1 MMSVTTYA
9 SQLQTLNN
17 IKRNQSAANELSN
30 QVATQVKSGDLSY
43 YGGLDAGRIL
53 NSRQQVSR
61 LEAYN
66 KGIDIV
72 TPELKSY
79 DLQVSRMDELAS
91 SVSKA
96 LQGQGTYDPEDES
109 EIGTLIDTALTELTS
124 LLNEKVGGRYLWS
137 GGNYDAAPVGDLT
150 GLPDLT
156 AADPF
161 AAATSPTLP
170 DYYLAAPGSDDVAW
184 HEASFS
190 PEAGKTVTYGQVA
203 ADPAIQRL
211 VYSLQMAKSAF
222 AASAAA
228 PDDATAKAT
237 WTTFRTQAL
246 SELDSA
252 RDGLKSLGTEISI
265 DLSSVTDSAKANDTM
280 INIFKDEEGGIVD
293 IDTAEAGVKLTQIQ
307 NQLQATYSIVASLA
321 DTSLVKFL

>member
-17 IKRNQSAANELSN
+17 IKRNQSAASELSN
-30 QVATQVKSGDLSY
+30 QVATQVKSSDLSY

-53 NSRQQVSR
+53 NSRQQVSK

-72 TPELKSY
+72 TPELKAY
-79 DLQVSRMDELAS
+79 NLQVSRMGDLAA

-96 LQGQGTYDPEDES
+96 LQGQGTYDAADES
-109 EIGTLIDTALTELTS
+109 EIGSMIDTALTELTS
-124 LLNEKVGGRYLWS
+124 LLNERVGGRYLWS
-137 GGNYDAAPVGDLT
+137 GGNYDAAPVGDL
-150 GLPDLT
+150 GNLPDLA

-161 AAATSPTLP
+161 AATASPALP
-170 DYYLAAPGSDDVAW
+170 DYYLAAPGSDEVAW

-211 VYSLQMAKSAF
+211 VYGLQMAKSAF
-222 AASAAA
+222 AAASAA
-228 PDDATAKAT
+228 PDDASAKAA
-237 WTTFRTQAL
+237 WTSFRSQAL
-246 SELDSA
+246 TELGGA
-252 RDGLKSLGTEISI
+252 RKGLQSLGTEISI
-265 DLSSVTDSAKANDTM
+265 DLSSVTDSAKANDAM
-280 INIFKDEEGGIVD
+280 INIFKDEEGSIVD